1 MSPRIK
7 RIRKV
12 LDLPAIKGF
21 KPYGLES
28 NNRKKESVTILYEEY
43 EAMRLCDFD
52 MYNHHNA
59 SIIMNVSRP
68 TFTRI
73 YASARK
79 KVAKAFV
86 EGRQIV
92 IDGGKVYFDSD
103 WYHCLAC
110 SCYFNNPFK
119 EIPVT
124 DCPLCG
130 SNNIMDYEYDSNSD
144 KAANI
149 ECEDT
154 CICQECGY
162 SPDQTKS
169 GFCIDEVCP
178 NCHLVLKRKGS
189 SQCIDFKKT

>member
-28 NNRKKESVTILYEEY
+28 NNRKKESVTLLYEEY

-79 KVAKAFV
+79 KVAKAFC
-86 EGRQIV
+86 GR
-92 IDGGKVYFDSD
+92 
-103 WYHCLAC
+103 A
-110 SCYFNNPFK
+110 
-119 EIPVT
+119 T
-124 DCPLCG
+124 DC
-130 SNNIMDYEYDSNSD
+130 D
-144 KAANI
+144 
-149 ECEDT
+149 
-154 CICQECGY
+154 
-162 SPDQTKS
+162 
-169 GFCIDEVCP
+169 
-178 NCHLVLKRKGS
+178 RWW
-189 SQCIDFKKT
+189 